1 MANIEKNTRRYHR
14 IFSKAV
20 DDILP
25 APTDASL
32 PSDIFD
38 VLATQVC
45 IQALCWCSKAPH
57 SKRPEP
63 SFLLLQRAQL
73 SQRRREDAA
82 TQERDADGELP
93 VRRSVHQ
100 LLALLSVDSIS

>member
-45 IQALCWCSKAPH
+45 I
-57 SKRPEP
+57 
-63 SFLLLQRAQL
+63 
-73 SQRRREDAA
+73 
-82 TQERDADGELP
+82 
-93 VRRSVHQ
+93 
-100 LLALLSVDSIS
+100 